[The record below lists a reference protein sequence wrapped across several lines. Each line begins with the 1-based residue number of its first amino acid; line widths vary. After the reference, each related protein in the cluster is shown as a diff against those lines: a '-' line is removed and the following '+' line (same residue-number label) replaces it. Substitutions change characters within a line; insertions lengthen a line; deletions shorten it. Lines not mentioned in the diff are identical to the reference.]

1 MNALYLYLLKNT
13 RVVKYTLLILL
24 ALTFLGCSSEDPTIS
39 PDPEYKKE
47 NPLEGLADKG
57 AIRFDKPEIGQR
69 SFYVFFNA
77 SESNT
82 THEISFDYF
91 ADTLVLAITGQEA
104 DKWIVKEFLTEGSNS
119 VTSDDG
125 HWGSVA
131 DSVII
136 RHLEVD
142 ADSAYFFRPQGTDP
156 FSFVFVGASIAFPLL
171 PVGDPAP
178 LNANCLPIL
187 DYESTS
193 FMQYAVNYSQFGQTF
208 EHLNIY
214 FDYTP
219 MNGDGSG
226 FMHAYGSSFGIVRWT
241 WVSYW
246 SLGHADGWDLIPN

>member
-1 MNALYLYLLKNT
+1 MNALYLYLKT
-13 RVVKYTLLILL
+13 RIVKYTLLLVL
-24 ALTFLGCSSEDPTIS
+24 ALTFLGCSSEDPGIS

-77 SESNT
+77 SENNNT
-82 THEISFDYF
+82 QEISFDYF

-104 DKWIVKEFLTEGSNS
+104 NKWIVKEFMTEGSTS

-125 HWGSVA
+125 HWGSIA
-131 DSVII
+131 DSVITT
-136 RHLEVD
+136 HLEVD
-142 ADSAYFFRPQGTDP
+142 ADSAYFSKAQGAIP
-156 FSFVFVGASIAFPLL
+156 ISFVFAGVSTAFPLL

-178 LNANCLPIL
+178 LNADCLPIL
-187 DYESTS
+187 DYESRS

-219 MNGDGSG
+219 MNGEDRKS
-226 FMHAYGSSFGIVRWT
+226 V
-241 WVSYW
+241 V
-246 SLGHADGWDLIPN
+246 